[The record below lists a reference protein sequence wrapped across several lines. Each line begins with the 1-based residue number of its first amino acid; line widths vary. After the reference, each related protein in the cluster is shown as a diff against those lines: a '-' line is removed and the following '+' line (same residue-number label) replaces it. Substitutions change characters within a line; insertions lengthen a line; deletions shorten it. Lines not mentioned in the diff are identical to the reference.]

1 MIQIKTCTRDN
12 IDELLRVVTQSYRE
26 HYAHYWSDNGD
37 AYINSNFNPDQLGQE
52 MSNPNST
59 FFLISQGSRSVGILK
74 INMDQSLDKY
84 TAGETLELERIYLL
98 KDASGKGVGKSAID
112 YVKDLAIQK
121 GKKYIWLKTMEKSN
135 AAQFYRKLGFRVIEE
150 MYLNFKFIKPEYRKM
165 FVMLLEM

>member
-12 IDELLRVVTQSYRE
+12 IDELLRVFTQSYRE

-74 INMDQSLDKY
+74 INMCLVSQRCWGRQLPLSF
-84 TAGETLELERIYLL
+84 
-98 KDASGKGVGKSAID
+98 GVKA
-112 YVKDLAIQK
+112 
-121 GKKYIWLKTMEKSN
+121 
-135 AAQFYRKLGFRVIEE
+135 
-150 MYLNFKFIKPEYRKM
+150 
-165 FVMLLEM
+165 